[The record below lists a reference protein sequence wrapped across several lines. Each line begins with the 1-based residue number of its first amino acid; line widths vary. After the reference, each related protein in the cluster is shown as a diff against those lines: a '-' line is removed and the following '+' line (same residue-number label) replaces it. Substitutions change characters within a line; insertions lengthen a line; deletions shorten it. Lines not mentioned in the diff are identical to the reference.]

1 MAYAKKTILLLLAE
15 PFAASRRGGA
25 LSRSRGVAEVETWL
39 AGVPELSLV
48 ANVRAVRLPAMSAH
62 KQPELW
68 QEAARMIGQ
77 HYRSTDGFVLV
88 QPAGFVPYTA
98 AALALM
104 LQNLGKPVIIA
115 GSAERGQGKRGRPA
129 REPEWGEIGMR
140 ANLVNAVQFATLDIG
155 EVAVLDGN
163 ALYRGSTFTPPPY
176 AQSARHAE
184 QDCLGRIDFGL
195 RLLHGYKHRAGT
207 TLRLRMAL
215 RPHIV
220 HIVATP
226 GVVAPVIE
234 AKDSRSGSSI
244 LFTLTSGPIPPELVN
259 LMRSYM
265 RRGVAAGIF
274 LFMSSPAK
282 ASGYYLL
289 HSMTPA
295 MAVVKFMWA
304 LGQER
309 RPASV
314 QKLLDTD
321 CAGEY
326 RGKGTKP

>member
-1 MAYAKKTILLLLAE
+1 MAYAKKTILLLLTG
-15 PFAASRRGGA
+15 PSAAVRRGGTSRR
-25 LSRSRGVAEVETWL
+25 SRSVAEVESWL

-48 ANVRAVRLPAMSAH
+48 ANVRAVRLPGMSAH
-62 KQPELW
+62 KQPALW
-68 QEAARMIGQ
+68 QQAARMIGQ

-88 QPAGFVPYTA
+88 QPASYAPYTA

-115 GSAERGQGKRGRPA
+115 GSAERGRPRRGRSA
-129 REPEWGEIGMR
+129 RESEWGEIGMR

-163 ALYRGSTFTPPPY
+163 ALYRGSTYTPL
-176 AQSARHAE
+176 AGTQSAQHAE

-195 RLLHGYKHRAGT
+195 RLLHGYRRRTAIA
-207 TLRLRMAL
+207 LRLCTAL

-226 GVVAPVIE
+226 GIVAPAIE
-234 AKDSRSGSSI
+234 AKDSRSGSGI
-244 LFTLTSGPIPPELVN
+244 LCTLTSGPIPPELVN

-265 RRGVAAGIF
+265 RRGIAAGIF
-274 LFMSSPAK
+274 LPTAGSAK
-282 ASGYYLL
+282 PSGYYLL
-289 HSMTPA
+289 RGMTPA

-321 CAGEY
+321 SAGEY
-326 RGKGTKP
+326 RGKAEKP

>member
-1 MAYAKKTILLLLAE
+1 MAYVKKTILLLFAE
-15 PFAASRRGGA
+15 PSVAARRDGA
-25 LSRSRGVAEVETWL
+25 SLRSRGEAEVETWL

-48 ANVRAVRLPAMSAH
+48 ANVRAVHLPAMSAQ

-68 QEAARMIGQ
+68 QVAARTIGQ

-88 QPAGFVPYTA
+88 QPASFVPYTA

-104 LQNLGKPVIIA
+104 LQNLGKPVIVA
-115 GSAERGQGKRGRPA
+115 GSLERGRGRRGRPS

-163 ALYRGSTFTPPPY
+163 ALYRGSTYTPL
-176 AQSARHAE
+176 AGLQSVQRAE
-184 QDCLGRIDFGL
+184 QECLGRIDFGL
-195 RLLHGYKHRAGT
+195 RLIHGYKRRAGT
-207 TLRLRMAL
+207 ALRLRTAL

-226 GVVAPVIE
+226 GIVAPAIE
-234 AKDSRSGSSI
+234 AKDARSGSGI
-244 LFTLTSGPIPPELVN
+244 LFSLNNSSIPPELITLV
-259 LMRSYM
+259 RSYM
-265 RRGVAAGIF
+265 RRGIAAGIF
-274 LFMSSPAK
+274 LSPA
-282 ASGYYLL
+282 ASAKPSGFYLL
-289 HSMTPA
+289 HGMTSV
-295 MAVVKFMWA
+295 MAVVKFMWV

-309 RPASV
+309 RPASI
-314 QKLLDTD
+314 QQLLDTD

-326 RGKGTKP
+326 RGKGIRP